1 MLKLFAVHRLFVQQW
16 TTINMRVS
24 ECVSNKPKKKIKEK
38 SREKFDLLLFS
49 ILFFCLFF
57 FVHLS
62 NLFQRKQPNFLINLS
77 NLIDI
82 LKESVDLK
90 EKGKKN
96 TRKRKLQLKI
106 NWYLNTTNYRKV
118 FVFIFFIYLEIR
130 INKSSNIINIIN
142 HKRIIYL

>member
-1 MLKLFAVHRLFVQQW
+1 
-16 TTINMRVS
+16 MRVS

-90 EKGKKN
+90 EKGKK
-96 TRKRKLQLKI
+96 KHKKKK
-106 NWYLNTTNYRKV
+106 TTIKD
-118 FVFIFFIYLEIR
+118 
-130 INKSSNIINIIN
+130 
-142 HKRIIYL
+142 

>member
-1 MLKLFAVHRLFVQQW
+1 MSVCLTNQ
-16 TTINMRVS
+16 
-24 ECVSNKPKKKIKEK
+24 KKKSKK
-38 SREKFDLLLFS
+38 NREKNLICCYFQFFS
-49 ILFFCLFF
+49 FAFF

-90 EKGKKN
+90 EEGKQN

-106 NWYLNTTNYRKV
+106 N
-118 FVFIFFIYLEIR
+118 
-130 INKSSNIINIIN
+130 
-142 HKRIIYL
+142 

>member
-1 MLKLFAVHRLFVQQW
+1 
-16 TTINMRVS
+16 MRVS
-24 ECVSNKPKKKIKEK
+24 ECVSNKPKKIKEK

-49 ILFFCLFF
+49 ILFFCL

-90 EKGKKN
+90 EKGKK
-96 TRKRKLQLKI
+96 TRKE
-106 NWYLNTTNYRKV
+106 NY
-118 FVFIFFIYLEIR
+118 
-130 INKSSNIINIIN
+130 N
-142 HKRIIYL
+142 

>member
-1 MLKLFAVHRLFVQQW
+1 
-16 TTINMRVS
+16 MRVS

-49 ILFFCLFF
+49 ILFFCLF

-90 EKGKKN
+90 EKGKK
-96 TRKRKLQLKI
+96 TQEKE
-106 NWYLNTTNYRKV
+106 NY
-118 FVFIFFIYLEIR
+118 
-130 INKSSNIINIIN
+130 N
-142 HKRIIYL
+142 

>member
-57 FVHLS
+57 CPLIQSFPTKATQLFNQSIKS
-62 NLFQRKQPNFLINLS
+62 NWYFKGISWFKRKR
-77 NLIDI
+77 
-82 LKESVDLK
+82 
-90 EKGKKN
+90 KKK